1 MKKVL
6 LIIPLFIILLSGC
19 SNNDIYGS
27 WEVVDN
33 KNGLCP
39 ISYKFETVVKKKKRK
54 NYSIFSRN
62 ANNKEKEDL
71 YKGSF
76 VKNSNVYHIDY
87 GNSFTSDQTLQI
99 VDSKL
104 NVYFYAVEKLCTYK
118 RNDDTSYQTQ
128 KLFSALFCIP
138 SHYPP
143 SKFVNHFNFHK
154 K

>member
-6 LIIPLFIILLSGC
+6 LTIPILIILLSGC

-33 KNGLCP
+33 KKRECP
-39 ISYKFETVVKKKKRK
+39 VYYKFETVVKKE
-54 NYSIFSRN
+54 
-62 ANNKEKEDL
+62 NKEEIVQNLVEMQTTKNKDDL

-87 GNSFTSDQTLQI
+87 GNTFTSDQTLK
-99 VDSKL
+99 VADGTL
-104 NVYFYAVEKLCTYK
+104 NVYFLTAEKLCTYK
-118 RNDDTSYQTQ
+118 
-128 KLFSALFCIP
+128 
-138 SHYPP
+138 
-143 SKFVNHFNFHK
+143 K

>member
-1 MKKVL
+1 MKTNPTYKAVLFTRKGQKKKVL

-39 ISYKFETVVKKKKRK
+39 ISYKFETVVKEEKKEKIIQYLVEMQTTK
-54 NYSIFSRN
+54 
-62 ANNKEKEDL
+62 KKEDL

-99 VDSKL
+99 VDGKL

-118 RNDDTSYQTQ
+118 
-128 KLFSALFCIP
+128 
-138 SHYPP
+138 
-143 SKFVNHFNFHK
+143 K